1 MGEKESIANGDVWR
15 ASSSDGERNMLTA
28 LYDLRLNNVVAIVRP
43 MIPPRT
49 RTWETA
55 P

>member
-1 MGEKESIANGDVWR
+1 MGEKERIASGDMWR
-15 ASSSDGERNMLTA
+15 ALSSDGERNMLRA
-28 LYDLRLNNVVAIVRP
+28 VYDLRLKSVVAMVRP